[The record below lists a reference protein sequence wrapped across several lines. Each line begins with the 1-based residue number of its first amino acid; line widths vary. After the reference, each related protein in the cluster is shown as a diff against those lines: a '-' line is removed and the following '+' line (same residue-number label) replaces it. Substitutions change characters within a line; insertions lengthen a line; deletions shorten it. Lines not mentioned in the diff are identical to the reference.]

1 MLRAPYEVRCQMLE
15 ARSQKCGQRTEEAGL
30 LGTPGEVRSQRSE
43 GRMQNAGPDG
53 RKETD

>member
-1 MLRAPYEVRCQMLE
+1 MLRTPGEAGCQMLE
-15 ARSQKCGQRTEEAGL
+15 ARSQKCAQRAEEAGP